1 MHKNN
6 RELGA
11 AKEDLACNY
20 LSQLGYKILDRNW
33 HWSNRGEIDIVALD
47 PNRFGKPYLVF
58 VEVKYRAKSVA
69 MSLQALS
76 YNKIKQIKKL
86 AQIYLE
92 RKNIDNQCFI
102 SFDFI
107 AIHENQVRHIKNIIS

>member
-1 MHKNN
+1 MQRNN

-11 AKEDLACNY
+11 EKEDLACRY

-33 HWSNRGEIDIVALD
+33 HWSNRGEIDIVVLD
-47 PNRFGKPYLVF
+47 PNRFGKAYIVF
-58 VEVKYRAKSVA
+58 VEVKYRAKSME
-69 MSLQALS
+69 MSLLALS
-76 YNKIKQIKKL
+76 FEKIKQIKKL

-92 RKNIDNQCFI
+92 RKNIDSQQFI

-107 AIHENQVRHIKNIIS
+107 AIHKNEIQHIKNIIQ